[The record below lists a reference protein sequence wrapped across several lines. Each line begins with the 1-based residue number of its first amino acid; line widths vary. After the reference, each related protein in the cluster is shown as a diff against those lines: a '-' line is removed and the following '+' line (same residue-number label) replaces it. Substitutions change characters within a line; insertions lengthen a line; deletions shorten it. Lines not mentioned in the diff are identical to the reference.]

1 LLLRLWEKGER
12 AMKGEKKGE
21 QGKGGK
27 GEQKEGKGKGERI
40 ISHH

>member
-1 LLLRLWEKGER
+1 
-12 AMKGEKKGE
+12 MKGEKKGE